1 MENASK
7 ALLIAGAIL
16 IVIVLISIGRVI
28 VQSAQGIVDES
39 SSMTTDQ
46 ETSTFNRR
54 FETYQGTQKGATI
67 QSLLSA
73 VSVNNAENKSGG
85 HKISVIIKDDKI
97 TAEGKDTG
105 ITDSK
110 ILSQI
115 SADIQ
120 TSARYK
126 VVMSGRD
133 ADSYINEITI
143 EKK

>member
-16 IVIVLISIGRVI
+16 IVIVLISIGMVI
-28 VQSAQGIVDES
+28 VQSAQGTVDEVGQ
-39 SSMTTDQ
+39 MTTDQ

-54 FETYQGTQKGATI
+54 FETYQGTQKGATV

-73 VSVNNAENKSGG
+73 ISANNAENKSGG
-85 HKISVIIKDDKI
+85 RKISVIIKDDKI

-105 ITDSK
+105 IIDSK
-110 ILSQI
+110 ILTQI

-126 VVMSGRD
+126 VVMSGVD
-133 ADSYINEITI
+133 GDSYINEITI

>member
-16 IVIVLISIGRVI
+16 IVIVLISIGMVI
-28 VQSAQGIVDES
+28 VQSSQGIVDEAGQ
-39 SSMTTDQ
+39 MTTDQ
-46 ETSTFNRR
+46 ETSTFNNR
-54 FETYQGTQKGATI
+54 FRTYQGTQKGATV

-73 VSVNNAENKSGG
+73 VSANNADNKSNGR
-85 HKISVIIKDDKI
+85 KIKVIIKDDKVE
-97 TAEGKDTG
+97 ADGKDTG

-110 ILSQI
+110 ILTTI

-126 VVMSGRD
+126 VTMSGTNGD
-133 ADSYINEITI
+133 GYIEEITI